1 MKTSL
6 GPKTLLYPTPVLV
19 VGTYNPDGKPNVMT
33 ASWGGICCS
42 QPPCVNISLRKATY
56 SFQNIVD
63 RKAFTLS
70 IPSEAQVAQA
80 DFFGMASGRDTD
92 KFTATGLT
100 PVRSELV
107 DAPYVSEFPL
117 ILECRLVHTAELGL
131 HTQFIGEVV
140 DAKIDENALNAQG
153 NVDIRK
159 IKPLLFA
166 PGTREYYAVGDLVAQ
181 AFSAGREIHGLQ

>member
-6 GPKTLLYPTPVLV
+6 GPRTLLYPTPVLV
-19 VGTYNPDGKPNVMT
+19 VGTYDAEGKPNVMT

-56 SFQNIVD
+56 SYQNIVD

-70 IPSEAQVAQA
+70 IPSQEQVRQA
-80 DFFGMASGRDTD
+80 DYFGLVSGRDTD
-92 KFTATGLT
+92 KFTTAGLT

-117 ILECRLVHTAELGL
+117 VLECRLVHTAELGL
-131 HTQFIGEVV
+131 HTQFIGEVMDV
-140 DAKIDENALNAQG
+140 KIDASALNAEG
-153 NVDIRK
+153 KVDIRK

-166 PGTREYYAVGDLVAQ
+166 PDTREYYGVGEFIAN
-181 AFSAGREIHGLQ
+181 AFSVGKLG

>member
-42 QPPCVNISLRKATY
+42 QPPCVNVSLRKATFSY
-56 SFQNIVD
+56 QNIID

-70 IPSEAQVAQA
+70 IPSKEYVRQA
-80 DFFGMASGRDTD
+80 DYFGIASGRDTD
-92 KFTATGLT
+92 KFAASGLIAA
-100 PVRSELV
+100 RSELV

-131 HTQFIGEVV
+131 HTQFVGEVV
-140 DAKIDENALNAQG
+140 DVKIDASALTPEG

-159 IKPLLFA
+159 LNPLLFA
-166 PGTREYYAVGDLVAQ
+166 VSTKEYYGVGDFIAK
-181 AFSAGREIHGLQ
+181 AFSVGRES